1 VPKRPLSFG
10 HVSAQ
15 ITCPPGHRLAAS
27 HDFVGPLP
35 GPPPHAGRA
44 TVGAKL
50 APCRKNL
57 IILRAGTLEDLLNV
71 LDLDRLRAAPLVRDP
86 FEFVVVEEFL
96 RRDVLASLVGDFPQ
110 IRGHGSYPV
119 ESLEYGPGFAR
130 LVAALTGAEL
140 RRAIEEKFGIDL
152 SDRPTLLT
160 LRGRSDGKDGG
171 IHTDSASK
179 LITLLLYM
187 NPVWN
192 HAEGRLRLLR
202 GPGDLEDYAVEV
214 APLAGTM
221 LAFRRSERSFHGHR
235 THLGERRS
243 LQLNW
248 VTDPSVVRRELGR
261 HRWSARLKALG
272 SFGGPPP

>member
-1 VPKRPLSFG
+1 MTSSLE
-10 HVSAQ
+10 HV
-15 ITCPPGHRLAAS
+15 
-27 HDFVGPLP
+27 DVD
-35 GPPPHAGRA
+35 GRQS
-44 TVGAKL
+44 
-50 APCRKNL
+50 
-57 IILRAGTLEDLLNV
+57 V
-71 LDLDRLRAAPLVRDP
+71 LDLDRLRAAPLVREP

-96 RRDVLASLVGDFPQ
+96 RRHVLAPLLADFPE

-119 ESLEYGPGFAR
+119 ESLEYGPAFAH

-140 RRAIEEKFGIDL
+140 RCAIEEKFGIEL
-152 SDRPTLLT
+152 GDRPTLLT
-160 LRGRSDGKDGG
+160 LRGRSDGKDGR

-179 LITLLLYM
+179 IITLLLYM
-187 NPVWN
+187 NPDWD

-202 GPGDLEDYAVEV
+202 GPDDLEDYAIEV

-235 THLGERRS
+235 AHVGQRRS

-261 HRWSARLKALG
+261 HRWSARWKALG
-272 SFGGPPP
+272 SFRTAR

>member
-1 VPKRPLSFG
+1 
-10 HVSAQ
+10 
-15 ITCPPGHRLAAS
+15 
-27 HDFVGPLP
+27 
-35 GPPPHAGRA
+35 
-44 TVGAKL
+44 VGARL
-50 APCRKNL
+50 APCGKNF
-57 IILRAGTLEDLLNV
+57 IILRAGTLEDLLSV
-71 LDLDRLRAAPLVRDP
+71 LDLDRLRAAPLVHDP
-86 FEFVVVEEFL
+86 FEFVVVEQFL

-160 LRGRSDGKDGG
+160 LRGRSDGKDGS

-192 HAEGRLRLLR
+192 HAAGRLRLLR
-202 GPGDLEDYAVEV
+202 GPDDLEDYAVEV

-235 THLGERRS
+235 PHLGERRS

-261 HRWSARLKALG
+261 HRWSARLKASRL
-272 SFGGPPP
+272 FGGPPP